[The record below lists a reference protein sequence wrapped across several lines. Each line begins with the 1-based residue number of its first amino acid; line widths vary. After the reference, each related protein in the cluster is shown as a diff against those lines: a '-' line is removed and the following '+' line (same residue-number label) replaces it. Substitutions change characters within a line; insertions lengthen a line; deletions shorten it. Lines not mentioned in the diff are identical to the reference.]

1 MDRKREEAMAKAR
14 QKRQRR
20 EGGRKARKKVKSEPD
35 GLASQV
41 KDVAVAAV
49 EKVGH
54 LVKSATGAIADAV
67 VRRQD
72 PSPRPASPP
81 A

>member
-1 MDRKREEAMAKAR
+1 MDKKREEAMAKAR

-20 EGGRKARKKVKSEPD
+20 EGARKARKKVQSEPD
-35 GLASQV
+35 GLAGQV
-41 KDVAVAAV
+41 KDAAVAAV

-54 LVKSATGAIADAV
+54 LVKSATGAITDAV
-67 VRRQD
+67 IRKQG

-81 A
+81 G